1 MTQEHPLTAMLMSAA
16 AGRFPSA
23 DGLVELAA
31 SPAGCCHAVVA
42 FTAHHMVAADL
53 DHDVVLARLDPED
66 VGAPMGAEFLAWRA
80 ERLETSAG
88 MLELVMVAPTP
99 SPGEALPVLV
109 APTPSPGE
117 ALPVMVA
124 PTPSPGEALPVLVRR
139 EGMAGHPRLERS
151 RRYRTDLRC
160 YSDRQERALVA
171 IGRGLAERWELA
183 IEIGSEYRGRGLGTE
198 LARAAARLMPSG
210 EPLFAQVSPGNVASV
225 RAFLA
230 AGYRPVCSEVLF
242 LKKGW

>member
-53 DHDVVLARLDPED
+53 DHDEVLARLDPED
-66 VGAPMGAEFLAWRA
+66 VGAPMGAEFLAWLA
-80 ERLETSAG
+80 ERLETPAG
-88 MLELVMVAPTP
+88 MLDL
-99 SPGEALPVLV
+99 
-109 APTPSPGE
+109 
-117 ALPVMVA
+117 VMVA

>member
-1 MTQEHPLTAMLMSAA
+1 MTEQHPLTAIFMSAA

-31 SPAGCCHAVVA
+31 SPAGRCHAVVA
-42 FTAHHMVAADL
+42 FTAHHVVAADL
-53 DHDVVLARLDPED
+53 DHDEVLARLDPED
-66 VGAPMGAEFLAWRA
+66 VGAPMGAAFLAWLA

-88 MLELVMVAPTP
+88 MLDLVMVAPAP
-99 SPGEALPVLV
+99 SPR
-109 APTPSPGE
+109 
-117 ALPVMVA
+117 
-124 PTPSPGEALPVLVRR
+124 EALPVLVRR
-139 EGMAGHPRLERS
+139 EGLAGHPRLERS
-151 RRYRTDLRC
+151 RRYRTDLRG
-160 YSDRQERALVA
+160 YSDRQERALVV

-198 LARAAARLMPSG
+198 LARAAARLVPNG

-242 LKKGW
+242 LKRGW